1 MSIFKC
7 KMCGGSLEVDDDQ
20 KVCVCE
26 YCGTRQTVPKYED
39 NYHKSADSE
48 NGDKPSTETLLN
60 RVTIFLADKNWKNAD
75 KYCEKALDINPECA
89 EAYLGKLMAELKI
102 DKFEN
107 LQNCNKVFIDYNNY
121 KKTIQFAD
129 DKLQNEI
136 YEILYKQAI
145 HFTDNSST
153 KSCEKAIAVFDSIK
167 NYKDSQKQIELC
179 EKSKSD
185 IVSQIKKKAL
195 KNIRMSIAAGKSHIV
210 GLKSD
215 GTVVAVGDN
224 ECGQCNVS
232 DWTDIVAISAGT
244 AYTVGLKSD
253 GTVVVCGDYEYDVSD
268 WTDIVAISAGGGWGF
283 YTVGLK
289 SDGTV
294 VAVGDNKY
302 GQCNVSDWT
311 DIIAISAG
319 KSHVVGL
326 KSDGTVVAV
335 GDNRCRECNV
345 SDWSDIVA
353 VSACNDTVGLKSD
366 GTVVETGYNELG
378 QCLTEDGMLGWIDLD
393 FSNWSNIT
401 AISAGEN
408 IVGLKSDGNVYC
420 NGEKYAL
427 FDCTDIVAISAGGC
441 HIIGLKSDGTV
452 VVCGDEY
459 DVSYWTDIALMPNF
473 NSLEEML
480 AYDKELQTKREE
492 NRKKDIA
499 KAKEKFNLQK
509 TELNKK
515 INELLNYIDNHPQ
528 KSIIEE
534 TKFQISKLKNEK
546 ESLNFFEIG
555 KKKTLQKQIDNFT
568 YYLKEY
574 TEDMEKD
581 IANIEEEINIAKAR
595 IEEIDLELSK

>member
-48 NGDKPSTETLLN
+48 NGDKPNTEVLLN

-121 KKTIQFAD
+121 KKAIQFAD
-129 DKLQNEI
+129 DKLQSEI

-145 HFTDNSST
+145 RFMDSSST
-153 KSCEKAIAVFDSIK
+153 KSCEKSIAVFDSIK

-185 IVSQIKKKAL
+185 IISQIKKKAL
-195 KNIRMSIAAGKSHIV
+195 KNIRMSIATGRDCTV

-215 GTVVAVGDN
+215 GTVVAVGNNKYD
-224 ECGQCNVS
+224 VS
-232 DWTDIVAISAGT
+232 DWKDIVAVSLGAHRII
-244 AYTVGLKSD
+244 GLKSD
-253 GTVVVCGDYEYDVSD
+253 GSVAVVGEDIYGEYNVSY
-268 WTDIVAISAGGGWGF
+268 WEDIVVISEGCYHTVGLYSDGCTIASSSVHYNMEDSVSNWKNIISVSSGND

-294 VAVGDNKY
+294 VAVGSNYY
-302 GQCNVSDWT
+302 GQCDVSDWT
-311 DIIAISAG
+311 DIVSISAGERHTVGLKFDGTVVAVGNSYNYYGCSDWNDIVAISAG
-319 KSHVVGL
+319 GCHTVGL
-326 KSDGTVVAV
+326 KSDGTVVAA
-335 GDNRCRECNV
+335 GDNKCGQCDV
-345 SDWSDIVA
+345 SDW
-353 VSACNDTVGLKSD
+353 N
-366 GTVVETGYNELG
+366 
-378 QCLTEDGMLGWIDLD
+378 
-393 FSNWSNIT
+393 
-401 AISAGEN
+401 
-408 IVGLKSDGNVYC
+408 
-420 NGEKYAL
+420 
-427 FDCTDIVAISAGGC
+427 DIVAISAGG
-441 HIIGLKSDGTV
+441 HHTVGLKTDGTV
-452 VVCGDEY
+452 VAVGDNKY
-459 DVSYWTDIALMPNF
+459 GQCDVSDWTDIALIPNF

-480 AYDKELQTKREE
+480 AYDKEQQTKREE
-492 NRKKDIA
+492 KRKKDIA
-499 KAKEKFNLQK
+499 RAKEKLNLEK

-515 INELLNYIDNHPQ
+515 INDLLNDIDNHPQ

-546 ESLNFFEIG
+546 ESLSFFEIG
-555 KKKTLQKQIDNFT
+555 KKKTLQKQIDDFT

-574 TEDMEKD
+574 TEDMEED
-581 IANIEEEINIAKAR
+581 IANLEEEINIAKAR
-595 IEEIDLELSK
+595 IEEIDLELSI

>member
-1 MSIFKC
+1 M
-7 KMCGGSLEVDDDQ
+7 DDNQ

-48 NGDKPSTETLLN
+48 NGDKPNTEVLLN

-129 DKLQNEI
+129 DKLQSEI
-136 YEILYKQAI
+136 YEALYNQAI
-145 HFTDNSST
+145 HFMDNSST

-195 KNIRMSIAAGKSHIV
+195 KNIRMSIAT
-210 GLKSD
+210 GLD
-215 GTVVAVGDN
+215 
-224 ECGQCNVS
+224 C
-232 DWTDIVAISAGT
+232 
-244 AYTVGLKSD
+244 TVGLKSD
-253 GTVVVCGDYEYDVSD
+253 GTVVVASDDKYDVSDWKDIVAVSAGEAYRIIGLKSDGSVAVAGEDIYGEYDVPYWEDIAAISEGDYHTAGLYSDGCAISSVYKNMEAGVSD
-268 WTDIVAISAGGGWGF
+268 WTDIVAISAGGDHTVGLKSEGTVVAVGSNYYGQCDVSDWDVIVSISAGGAHTVGLKF
-283 YTVGLK
+283 DGRVVAVGSNHCRQCDVSDWTNIVAISAGGCHTVGLK

-294 VAVGDNKY
+294 VAVGSNYY
-302 GQCNVSDWT
+302 GQCDVSDWS
-311 DIIAISAG
+311 DVVSISAG
-319 KSHVVGL
+319 INHTVGL

-335 GDNRCRECNV
+335 GNNEYGQCDV
-345 SDWSDIVA
+345 SD
-353 VSACNDTVGLKSD
+353 
-366 GTVVETGYNELG
+366 
-378 QCLTEDGMLGWIDLD
+378 
-393 FSNWSNIT
+393 
-401 AISAGEN
+401 
-408 IVGLKSDGNVYC
+408 
-420 NGEKYAL
+420 
-427 FDCTDIVAISAGGC
+427 
-441 HIIGLKSDGTV
+441 
-452 VVCGDEY
+452 
-459 DVSYWTDIALMPNF
+459 WTDIALIPNF

-480 AYDKELQTKREE
+480 AYDKEQQTKREE
-492 NRKKDIA
+492 KRKKDIA
-499 KAKEKFNLQK
+499 KAKEKLNLEK

-515 INELLNYIDNHPQ
+515 INDLLNDIDNHPQ

-546 ESLNFFEIG
+546 ESLSFFEIG
-555 KKKTLQKQIDNFT
+555 KKKTLQKQIDDFT

-574 TEDMEKD
+574 TEDMEED
-581 IANIEEEINIAKAR
+581 VANLEEEINIAKAR
-595 IEEIDLELSK
+595 IEEIDLELSI

>member
-7 KMCGGSLEVDDDQ
+7 KMCGGSLEVDDDK

-48 NGDKPSTETLLN
+48 NGDKPNTEVLLN

-107 LQNCNKVFIDYNNY
+107 LQNCNKVFIDYNNL

-129 DKLQNEI
+129 DKLQSVI
-136 YEILYKQAI
+136 YEALYNQAI
-145 HFTDNSST
+145 HFMNNNST
-153 KSCEKAIAVFDSIK
+153 KSCEKSIAVFDSIK

-179 EKSKSD
+179 EKSKGD
-185 IVSQIKKKAL
+185 IISQIKKKAL
-195 KNIRMSIAAGKSHIV
+195 KNIRMSIDVGYDHIV

-215 GTVVAVGDN
+215 GTVVAVGSNYD
-224 ECGQCNVS
+224 GQC
-232 DWTDIVAISAGT
+232 
-244 AYTVGLKSD
+244 
-253 GTVVVCGDYEYDVSD
+253 DVSD
-268 WTDIVAISAGGGWGF
+268 WTDIVAISAGGNF
-283 YTVGLK
+283 KPYTVGLK
-289 SDGTV
+289 ADGTVVAVGSNYYGQCDVSDWTDIIAISAGEFHVVGLKFDGRV

-311 DIIAISAG
+311 DIVAISAYDDTI
-319 KSHVVGL
+319 GL
-326 KSDGTVVAV
+326 KSDGTVV
-335 GDNRCRECNV
+335 
-345 SDWSDIVA
+345 
-353 VSACNDTVGLKSD
+353 
-366 GTVVETGYNELG
+366 GTGRNEIG
-378 QCLTEDGMLGWIDLD
+378 QCLTDWC
-393 FSNWSNIT
+393 NII
-401 AISAGEN
+401 AISAAKN

-427 FDCTDIVAISAGGC
+427 FDCTDIVAISAGEF

-459 DVSYWTDIALMPNF
+459 DVSDWSDIVLMPNF

-480 AYDKELQTKREE
+480 AYDKEQQTKREE
-492 NRKKDIA
+492 KREEKRKKEIA
-499 KAKEKFNLQK
+499 MAKEKLNLEK

-515 INELLNYIDNHPQ
+515 INELLNDIDNHPQ

-555 KKKTLQKQIDNFT
+555 KKKTLQKQIDDFT
-568 YYLKEY
+568 YNLNEY
-574 TEDMEKD
+574 TEYMEKD
-581 IANIEEEINIAKAR
+581 IANLEEEINIAKAR
-595 IEEIDLELSK
+595 IEKIDLELSI

>member
-7 KMCGGSLEVDDDQ
+7 KMCGGSLEVDDNQ

-48 NGDKPSTETLLN
+48 NRDKPSTEVLLN
-60 RVTIFLADKNWKNAD
+60 RVTIFLADKNWENAD

-145 HFTDNSST
+145 HFMDNSST

-195 KNIRMSIAAGKSHIV
+195 KNIRMSIAAGHDCTVGLKSNGTVVVAGNNKYDVSYWKDIVAVSAGVDHIIGLKSDGSVAVAGEDIYGEYDVPYWEDIVAISEGYHHTVGLYSDGCAIASVRYNMEEGVSNWENIILVSSGNDYSV

-215 GTVVAVGDN
+215 GTVVAVEGNPRTHNYVCGVFDWTDIVEVSAGLTHAVGLRFDGRVVAVGYN
-224 ECGQCNVS
+224 SYGQCNVS
-232 DWTDIVAISAGT
+232 DWTDIVAISAGE

-253 GTVVVCGDYEYDVSD
+253 GRVVAVGYNSYGQCDVFD
-268 WTDIVAISAGGGWGF
+268 WTDIVAISAGGDH
-283 YTVGLK
+283 TVGLK

-302 GQCNVSDWT
+302 GQCDVSD
-311 DIIAISAG
+311 
-319 KSHVVGL
+319 
-326 KSDGTVVAV
+326 
-335 GDNRCRECNV
+335 
-345 SDWSDIVA
+345 
-353 VSACNDTVGLKSD
+353 
-366 GTVVETGYNELG
+366 
-378 QCLTEDGMLGWIDLD
+378 
-393 FSNWSNIT
+393 
-401 AISAGEN
+401 
-408 IVGLKSDGNVYC
+408 
-420 NGEKYAL
+420 
-427 FDCTDIVAISAGGC
+427 
-441 HIIGLKSDGTV
+441 
-452 VVCGDEY
+452 
-459 DVSYWTDIALMPNF
+459 WTDIALMPKF

-546 ESLNFFEIG
+546 ESLSFFEIG

>member
-1 MSIFKC
+1 MLIFKC
-7 KMCGGSLEVDDDQ
+7 EMCGGSLEVDDNQ

-48 NGDKPSTETLLN
+48 NGDKPSTEVLLN

-75 KYCEKALDINPECA
+75 KYCEKALDINPEFA

-107 LQNCNKVFIDYNNY
+107 LQNCNKVFIDNNNY

-129 DKLQNEI
+129 DKLQSEI
-136 YEILYKQAI
+136 YEVLYNQAI
-145 HFTDNSST
+145 HFMDDSST

-195 KNIRMSIAAGKSHIV
+195 KNIRMSIDIGYDHIV

-232 DWTDIVAISAGT
+232 DWTDIVAISAGN
-244 AYTVGLKSD
+244 S
-253 GTVVVCGDYEYDVSD
+253 
-268 WTDIVAISAGGGWGF
+268 

-294 VAVGDNKY
+294 VAVGDNYEGQCDVSDWTDIVAISAGENYEPYTVGLKADGTVVAVGNNNY

-311 DIIAISAG
+311 DIVAISAG
-319 KSHVVGL
+319 EKHTVGLKFDGRVVAVGINYYGQCNVSDWTDIVAISAYDDTIGL
-326 KSDGTVVAV
+326 KSDGTVV
-335 GDNRCRECNV
+335 
-345 SDWSDIVA
+345 
-353 VSACNDTVGLKSD
+353 
-366 GTVVETGYNELG
+366 GTGRNEIG
-378 QCLTEDGMLGWIDLD
+378 QCLTDWC
-393 FSNWSNIT
+393 NII

-427 FDCTDIVAISAGGC
+427 FDCTDIVAISAGAFD
-441 HIIGLKSDGTV
+441 IVGLKSDGTV
-452 VVCGDEY
+452 VVYDDEY
-459 DVSYWTDIALMPNF
+459 DVSDWTDIALMPNF

-480 AYDKELQTKREE
+480 SYDKEQHTKREE
-492 NRKKDIA
+492 KRKKDIA
-499 KAKEKFNLQK
+499 RAKEKLNLEK

-515 INELLNYIDNHPQ
+515 INELLNDIDNHPQ
-528 KSIIEE
+528 KNIIEE

-555 KKKTLQKQIDNFT
+555 KKKTLQKQIDDFT
-568 YYLKEY
+568 YHLNEY
-574 TEDMEKD
+574 TENMEED
-581 IANIEEEINIAKAR
+581 VANFEEEINIAKAR
-595 IEEIDLELSK
+595 IEEIDLELSKQN

>member
-48 NGDKPSTETLLN
+48 NGDKPNTEVLLN

-107 LQNCNKVFIDYNNY
+107 LQNCNKVFIDNNNY
-121 KKTIQFAD
+121 KKVVQFAD

-145 HFTDNSST
+145 RFMDSSST
-153 KSCEKAIAVFDSIK
+153 KSCEKSIAVFDSIK

-179 EKSKSD
+179 EKSKSN
-185 IVSQIKKKAL
+185 IISQIKKKAL
-195 KNIRMSIAAGKSHIV
+195 KNIRMSIDVGYDHIV

-232 DWTDIVAISAGT
+232 DWTDIVAISAGN

-253 GTVVVCGDYEYDVSD
+253 GTVVAVGSNYYGQCDVSDWTDIVSISAGERHTVGLKFDGTVVAVGNSYNYYGCSDWNDIVAISAGGCHTVGLKSDGTVVAAGDNKCGQCDVSD
-268 WTDIVAISAGGGWGF
+268 WTDIVAISAGGNF
-283 YTVGLK
+283 KPYTVGLK
-289 SDGTV
+289 ADGTV
-294 VAVGDNKY
+294 VAVGSNYY
-302 GQCNVSDWT
+302 GQCDVSDWT
-311 DIIAISAG
+311 DII
-319 KSHVVGL
+319 
-326 KSDGTVVAV
+326 
-335 GDNRCRECNV
+335 
-345 SDWSDIVA
+345 
-353 VSACNDTVGLKSD
+353 
-366 GTVVETGYNELG
+366 
-378 QCLTEDGMLGWIDLD
+378 
-393 FSNWSNIT
+393 

-427 FDCTDIVAISAGGC
+427 FDCTDIVAISAGEF

-459 DVSYWTDIALMPNF
+459 DVSDWSDIALMPNF

-480 AYDKELQTKREE
+480 AYDKEQQTKREE
-492 NRKKDIA
+492 KREEKRKKEIA
-499 KAKEKFNLQK
+499 MAKEKLNLEK

-515 INELLNYIDNHPQ
+515 INELLNDIDNHPQ

-555 KKKTLQKQIDNFT
+555 KKKTLQKQIDDFT
-568 YYLKEY
+568 YHLNEY
-574 TEDMEKD
+574 TEYMEKD
-581 IANIEEEINIAKAR
+581 IANFEEEINIAKAR
-595 IEEIDLELSK
+595 IEEIDLELSI